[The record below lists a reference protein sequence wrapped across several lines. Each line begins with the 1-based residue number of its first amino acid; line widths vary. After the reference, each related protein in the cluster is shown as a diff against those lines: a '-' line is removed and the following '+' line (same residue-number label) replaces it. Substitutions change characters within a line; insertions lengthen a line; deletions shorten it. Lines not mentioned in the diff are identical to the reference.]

1 MGPQRSASFV
11 VNSMFPRWSA
21 CTRRMAAGIMLFGVC
36 HGMMPREQSI
46 CFSLQAQYPFLFAR
60 SGYRTSSRVPSWKFR
75 ESAARVERP
84 RTSSVG
90 LRAQIEGKSDEPPA
104 HCVRDATRKWMEE
117 AVIGMNLCPWARA
130 ADQEGLVSIT
140 VCEAREEE
148 EVLQQVSEAIERLL
162 PEECFETALIVTPY
176 TLQSFSD
183 FMDMAAAIDDG
194 ALHASC
200 TTEEDAENWTN
211 RSPFPTFHLIQ
222 ARGLLRRLSLTF
234 FHSMFSHVL
243 LAKVVKKRKVLSE
256 DGLCAIAS

>member
-1 MGPQRSASFV
+1 
-11 VNSMFPRWSA
+11 
-21 CTRRMAAGIMLFGVC
+21 
-36 HGMMPREQSI
+36 
-46 CFSLQAQYPFLFAR
+46 
-60 SGYRTSSRVPSWKFR
+60 
-75 ESAARVERP
+75 
-84 RTSSVG
+84 
-90 LRAQIEGKSDEPPA
+90 
-104 HCVRDATRKWMEE
+104 MEE

-200 TTEEDAENWTN
+200 CTPGRFDCADSSGVPASSVARTRH
-211 RSPFPTFHLIQ
+211 RSAKKPWGKIT
-222 ARGLLRRLSLTF
+222 
-234 FHSMFSHVL
+234 
-243 LAKVVKKRKVLSE
+243 LASVCSYR
-256 DGLCAIAS
+256 